1 MFKVS
6 YFFRKIN
13 KPYSSFMTFIKQGF
27 YNPKPKALKR
37 ITVLSLIFCLSSCVN
52 WTNRPNFAWPVNPP
66 YNLSRKYSIYH
77 EGIDF
82 PKTTGQAVLATAEG
96 TVIYAGAQFSGYG
109 KVIIIEHD
117 YNWASL
123 YAHLSKISIKNGHS
137 VKRQQ
142 KIGEV
147 GNTGRSSSAHL
158 HFELIRKKQPVNP
171 VPYLPNP

>member
-1 MFKVS
+1 MERRFYKLFKKGR
-6 YFFRKIN
+6 Y
-13 KPYSSFMTFIKQGF
+13 
-27 YNPKPKALKR
+27 YNLHLKGLKR
-37 ITVLSLIFCLSSCVN
+37 IIVLSLIFCLSACAN
-52 WTNRPNFAWPVNPP
+52 WTNRPDFAWPVNPP
-66 YNLSRKYSIYH
+66 HNLSRKYSIYH

-109 KVIIIEHD
+109 KVIIIEHN

-137 VKRQQ
+137 VKKQQ

-158 HFELIRKKQPVNP
+158 HFELMHKKQPVNP
-171 VPYLPNP
+171 VPYLPNPE